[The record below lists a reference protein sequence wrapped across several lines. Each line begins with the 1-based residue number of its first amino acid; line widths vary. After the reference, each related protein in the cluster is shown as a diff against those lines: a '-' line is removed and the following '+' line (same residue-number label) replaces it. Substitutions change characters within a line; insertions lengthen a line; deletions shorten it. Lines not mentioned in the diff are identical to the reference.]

1 MKRMNAKPTVEGL
14 PADWRKQAK
23 SLRRYGGETPATA
36 IERCADDLEATLVER
51 DETTLSLVE
60 AARESGYSRDH
71 LGRLVRDGKIPNA
84 GRLNAPRIARRHLP
98 RKAPAQAPLPLAEE
112 PRPRERSNAQIVQ
125 SIIDC
130 IDSFQYDPQPSSG
143 SPVMSSNT

>member
-1 MKRMNAKPTVEGL
+1 MKRRAKDRRTVEGL

-23 SLRRYGGETPATA
+23 SLRRYGGDTTAVA
-36 IERCADDLEATLVER
+36 IERCADDLDATLAER

-84 GRLNAPRIARRHLP
+84 GRPNAPRIARRHLP
-98 RKAPAQAPLPLAEE
+98 RKAPAAPPLAEE

-125 SIIDC
+125 SIIRKG
-130 IDSFQYDPQPSSG
+130 IE
-143 SPVMSSNT
+143 

>member
-1 MKRMNAKPTVEGL
+1 MKGKRRPKRDRASVEGL

-23 SLRRYGGETPATA
+23 ALRRYGGETPAVA
-36 IERCADDLEATLVER
+36 LDRCADDLEATLRER

-84 GRLNAPRIARRHLP
+84 GRPNAPRIARKHLP
-98 RKAPAQAPLPLAEE
+98 RKAPAAVP
-112 PRPRERSNAQIVQ
+112 Q
-125 SIIDC
+125 SFPIRR
-130 IDSFQYDPQPSSG
+130 
-143 SPVMSSNT
+143 